1 MFDVRRYWTG
11 LHIKEAKAV
20 VMFFPS
26 EGSTPCLVHYFFLD
40 FVEVEPKSTCVDIDS
55 RGPS

>member
-1 MFDVRRYWTG
+1 MRRYWTG
-11 LHIKEAKAV
+11 LHIEEAKAM

-26 EGSTPCLVHYFFLD
+26 EGSTPCLVHFKKMD
-40 FVEVEPKSTCVDIDS
+40 FVEAELKSTCVDIDS